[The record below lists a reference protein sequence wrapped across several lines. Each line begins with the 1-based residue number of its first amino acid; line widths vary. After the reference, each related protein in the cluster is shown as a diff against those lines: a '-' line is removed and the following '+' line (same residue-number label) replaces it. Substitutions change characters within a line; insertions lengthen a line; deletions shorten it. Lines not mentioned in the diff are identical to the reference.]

1 MFMCVDMLVYVSRS
15 KQRCVCMCMC
25 DCQCQ
30 SHFLCSDTKQIFKLQ
45 IMLMIFIYVFTLSLS
60 TLSFSLLFSFA
71 MFCMLFFYL
80 LNGNIRQHNSIIVGM
95 SMGMSVDLYYS
106 STVSFRLSFLFLS
119 MSVCVCK

>member
-1 MFMCVDMLVYVSRS
+1 MYVHVRLSVSISFLMLGHETNFQITNYVDDFHLRLLS
-15 KQRCVCMCMC
+15 
-25 DCQCQ
+25 
-30 SHFLCSDTKQIFKLQ
+30 
-45 IMLMIFIYVFTLSLS
+45 LSLS
-60 TLSFSLLFSFA
+60 TLLFSLLFSFA